1 LFAAGRKNTLAVN
14 ERTGARHYRKLARD
28 TAAVTAQPMDKLQ
41 DLGFRLDE
49 VARLYTRRFEERAQT
64 LSLRLEHCK
73 VLILL
78 AENEGVSQARLSQ
91 ISEIDPA
98 RLVVILDRLEAE
110 GLAQRR
116 RRPGDRRMR
125 SLVITENAEP
135 IIRLIWSVVSDTY
148 IEALQGLSTD
158 EIGTMMKVLEGVHSN
173 LLASKPLGP
182 RPADT
187 VRNDVTGRRRL
198 RLVR

>member
-1 LFAAGRKNTLAVN
+1 LFTAGRKNTLVEN
-14 ERTGARHYRKLARD
+14 ERTGARHYRKLAHD

-49 VARLYTRRFEERAQT
+49 VARLYTKRFEERAQV

-73 VLILL
+73 ALILL

-110 GLAQRR
+110 GWAQRR

-125 SLVITENAEP
+125 SLAITENAEP
-135 IIRLIWSVVSDTY
+135 IIRLIWSVISDTY
-148 IEALQGLSTD
+148 VEALQGLSTD

-187 VRNDVTGRRRL
+187 VRNDVSGRRRL

>member
-1 LFAAGRKNTLAVN
+1 
-14 ERTGARHYRKLARD
+14 
-28 TAAVTAQPMDKLQ
+28 MDKLQ

-110 GLAQRR
+110 GWAQRR

-173 LLASKPLGP
+173 LLASKPPGP

-187 VRNDVTGRRRL
+187 DRNDATVLRRL
-198 RLVR
+198 RLIR